1 MHDDVQQLEC
11 ADGLLPRE
19 KVLGDDSLQRR
30 NRAADKQKHDTM
42 HRAIHLPI
50 NPLSQTHISGTHQH
64 SSHDDR
70 DQRQIDG
77 DRTNRTVDEKLKDAG
92 KYGHGTSEH
101 LRDIRRRQ

>member
-1 MHDDVQQLEC
+1 MTMFSSWNVLMGSFPERRYLVMIPFSEETVQL
-11 ADGLLPRE
+11 
-19 KVLGDDSLQRR
+19 
-30 NRAADKQKHDTM
+30 
-42 HRAIHLPI
+42 I
-50 NPLSQTHISGTHQH
+50 NKSTIPCTVPYTFPSTQTHISGTHQH